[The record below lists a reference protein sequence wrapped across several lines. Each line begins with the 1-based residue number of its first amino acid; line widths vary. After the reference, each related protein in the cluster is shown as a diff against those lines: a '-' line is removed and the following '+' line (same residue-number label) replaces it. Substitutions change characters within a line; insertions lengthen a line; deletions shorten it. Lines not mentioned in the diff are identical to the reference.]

1 MPPSRGK
8 VERLS
13 APRYVTIV
21 LRFLVNRQV
30 RLVHGEVAG
39 VEGVEPPRRFRGWRQ
54 LLRAIRAL
62 LADARRDDAGGGDS
76 AAGGV

>member
-1 MPPSRGK
+1 MPSRLK

-21 LRFLVNRQV
+21 LRLLMDRRV

-39 VEGVEPPRRFRGWRQ
+39 VAGSEPPRRFRGWRG
-54 LLRAIRAL
+54 LARAVRAL
-62 LADARRDDAGGGDS
+62 LADARPDDEDGGNS
-76 AAGGV
+76 AAGGA

>member
-13 APRYVTIV
+13 TPRYVTIV

-30 RLVHGEVAG
+30 RLVHGEAVG
-39 VEGVEPPRRFRGWRQ
+39 IEGVEPPRRFRGWRQ

-76 AAGGV
+76 AAGGG

>member
-21 LRFLVNRQV
+21 LRLLVNRRL
-30 RLVHGEVAG
+30 RLVHGEVVG
-39 VEGVEPPRRFRGWRQ
+39 VEGVEPPHRFRGWRQ
-54 LLRAIRAL
+54 LLRAIRGL
-62 LADARRDDAGGGDS
+62 LTDARPDDAGGGDS

>member
-1 MPPSRGK
+1 MPSRVK

-13 APRYVTIV
+13 APCYVTIV
-21 LRFLVNRQV
+21 LRLLMDRRV

-39 VEGVEPPRRFRGWRQ
+39 VEGSEPPRRFRGWRQ

-62 LADARRDDAGGGDS
+62 LADSRPDDEDGGETDAGG
-76 AAGGV
+76 A